1 MERYQND
8 RCCLVPTAES
18 LFGEQLNVI
27 QRPPFGAGSGL
38 VTSPCGD
45 PGGLVFRHSGTQ
57 LKASLF
63 FPAAFSAAPTRAPSN
78 HNEMIYLNC
87 GCLVR
92 EQIEMLF
99 SSMCTDG
106 ERRERYRGSWHFS
119 IIYCLQ

>member
-1 MERYQND
+1 MERCQND

-18 LFGEQLNVI
+18 PFGEQLNVI
-27 QRPPFGAGSGL
+27 PLPPLGAGSRL

-45 PGGLVFRHSGTQ
+45 PCGLVFRHSGTQ

-63 FPAAFSAAPTRAPSN
+63 FPAAFSQVPTRAPSN
-78 HNEMIYLNC
+78 HNEMICLNC

-92 EQIEMLF
+92 EQREMLF
-99 SSMCTDG
+99 SSMCIDG
-106 ERRERYRGSWHFS
+106 DRRERYRGSWYFS